1 MLNRDRKTAT
11 EDAEVTKS
19 GRLFQTRADSCQ
31 TIAITITAKA
41 VLGHSTRI
49 TLVVDCNV
57 I

>member
-1 MLNRDRKTAT
+1 MLNRDRKTAM

-19 GRLFQTRADSCQ
+19 GRLFQRRADSCQ